1 MYWNIPFF
9 LYLREIMITEGDMI
23 TQNGISYVVVK
34 IEDGSLW
41 GVSNNAEVELFI
53 EDDFAPDAAFRGN
66 EPL

>member
-41 GVSNNAEVELFI
+41 GVSNNAEHEIELTSHSCD
-53 EDDFAPDAAFRGN
+53 E
-66 EPL
+66 